1 VVSEGFLFISAQ
13 GPFDPKTGKISGTS
27 IESQTHQTLE
37 NVKAILEAAG
47 LTMHNIVKVSL
58 FLKNS
63 SDFPKMNEIYKTYFP
78 EHPPARTTLEA
89 GMPIPDVLVSMD
101 AIAHA

>member
-1 VVSEGFLFISAQ
+1 M
-13 GPFDPKTGKISGTS
+13 
-27 IESQTHQTLE
+27 
-37 NVKAILEAAG
+37 KAILEAAG
-47 LTMHNIVKVSL
+47 LTMHNIVKVSV

-78 EHPPARTTLEA
+78 ERPPARTTLEA